1 MKHILLTVLL
11 VFAFTNQTFAW
22 DNLCSNAGPYV
33 NATTTK
39 IADFASN
46 NAMRNYEGS
55 GRVRDIL
62 SGSLTSTYRVVIDC
76 GNNVLIS
83 VPTSSSR
90 ASSNLKIGDTVSFS
104 GPLTGIDRKRYVD
117 NQKWFLMAY
126 LNDDSTVK

>member
-1 MKHILLTVLL
+1 MKRILLILL
-11 VFAFTNQTFAW
+11 LTFACTSQAFAW
-22 DNLCSNAGPYV
+22 DNLCSNAGPFV
-33 NATTTK
+33 NAPTTK

-46 NAMRNYEGS
+46 NTMRNYEGS

-62 SGSLTSTYRVVIDC
+62 NGTLTSKFRVIVDC
-76 GNNVLIS
+76 GNNVLVT

-90 ASSNLKIGDTVSFS
+90 ASNDLKIGDSVSFS
-104 GPLTGIDRKRYVD
+104 GPLTGVDRKRYAD